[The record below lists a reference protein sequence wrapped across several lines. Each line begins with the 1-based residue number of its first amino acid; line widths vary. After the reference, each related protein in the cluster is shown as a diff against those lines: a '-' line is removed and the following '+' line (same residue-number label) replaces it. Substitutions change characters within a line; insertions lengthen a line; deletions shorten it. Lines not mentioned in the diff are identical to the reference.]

1 MMARFIACSVLLIG
15 TCIGN
20 TASGQGVAL
29 GPDGHPAQ
37 QFLVCFTLFAT
48 KIKAVV
54 EVRQPTNEEDSSR
67 SENG

>member
-1 MMARFIACSVLLIG
+1 MTSMMARFIACSVLLIG
-15 TCIGN
+15 ICIGN

-29 GPDGHPAQ
+29 GPVGHPAR

-54 EVRQPTNEEDSSR
+54 EVS
-67 SENG
+67 